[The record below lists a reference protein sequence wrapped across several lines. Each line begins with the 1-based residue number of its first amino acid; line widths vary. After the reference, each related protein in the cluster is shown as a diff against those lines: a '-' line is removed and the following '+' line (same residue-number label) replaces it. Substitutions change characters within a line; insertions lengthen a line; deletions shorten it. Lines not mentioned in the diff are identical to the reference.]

1 MDLYP
6 LLIFLH
12 VLGGVG
18 LFIGLGIEVVAV
30 RRLQRTVTADQART
44 WMGLLGEAVR
54 IGPVSMV
61 TILIAG
67 VWMMAIRWGPEP
79 WILTALFGLIVMAIL
94 GAALT
99 RRTMAGLGPS
109 LAGGGDELPAKFR
122 ALVTCGSLPFS
133 LWLRVAIAVGI
144 LGLMTVKPDALG
156 SLAIMGAAIVLGAGA
171 AMRPGRRRAPATAY
185 GR

>member
-12 VLGGVG
+12 LLGGVG

-54 IGPVSMV
+54 IGPVAMV

-67 VWMMAIRWGPEP
+67 VWMMAIRW
-79 WILTALFGLIVMAIL
+79 ALS
-94 GAALT
+94 
-99 RRTMAGLGPS
+99 R
-109 LAGGGDELPAKFR
+109 
-122 ALVTCGSLPFS
+122 GS
-133 LWLRVAIAVGI
+133 
-144 LGLMTVKPDALG
+144 
-156 SLAIMGAAIVLGAGA
+156 
-171 AMRPGRRRAPATAY
+171 
-185 GR
+185 